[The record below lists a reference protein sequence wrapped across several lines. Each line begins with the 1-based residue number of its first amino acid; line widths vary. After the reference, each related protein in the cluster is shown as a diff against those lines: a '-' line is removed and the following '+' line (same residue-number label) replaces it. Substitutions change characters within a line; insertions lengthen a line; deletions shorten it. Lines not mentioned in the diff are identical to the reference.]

1 MIQKNAKNNKMYYN
15 IIGDYMRIISG
26 KYKGV
31 TLLGFNIE
39 GTRPTMDRVK
49 ESMFAIIQN
58 NIKGNVLD
66 LFAGSGALG
75 LEALSNGADK
85 VYFVDNN
92 DIAIDTIK
100 KNIDKVKVKDD
111 TFVYNKDYKK
121 AIKEFKE
128 NNINFD
134 LVLLDPPYSYHI
146 LSNLLNSLYDIVND
160 KGMVVLEYDFDFI
173 NTSKFKLFKSKKYG
187 KKYVT
192 FLKK

>member
-1 MIQKNAKNNKMYYN
+1 
-15 IIGDYMRIISG
+15 MRIISG